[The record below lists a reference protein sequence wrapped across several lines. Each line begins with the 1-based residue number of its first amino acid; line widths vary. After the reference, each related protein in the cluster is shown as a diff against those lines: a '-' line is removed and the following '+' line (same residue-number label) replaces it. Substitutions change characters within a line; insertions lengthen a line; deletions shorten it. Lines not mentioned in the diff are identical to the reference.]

1 MPEVPVKMS
10 ITDIFEKNSKK
21 MSNFQ
26 YKNPILR
33 VQLTNYS
40 RFYFNSN
47 AHVGVFEMRKRFF
60 KGIKPQKIRCA
71 AEKGV

>member
-26 YKNPILR
+26 YKNPILP
-33 VQLTNYS
+33 VQFTNYGL
-40 RFYFNSN
+40 FYFHSK
-47 AHVGVFEMRKRFF
+47 AHFDDFRGINGQYTVSEPVFSS
-60 KGIKPQKIRCA
+60 
-71 AEKGV
+71 